1 MRTKQPESDTDSRVC
16 AAEGAAKTGAE
27 AGPEGRLLLGGDCV
41 LAGGWTRHSVALG
54 LTGYRWEMEKVKRW
68 SPFLIQYETGEYESE
83 EHRVTTPLP
92 SDPPLPST
100 RVADTWRPT
109 RHISSSPSVGLLQ
122 PPFWRLVKCQLHLGQ
137 DAQRETHTLLKFKS

>member
-16 AAEGAAKTGAE
+16 AAEGAAATGAE

-54 LTGYRWEMEKVKRW
+54 LTGYRWEMEKFKRW

-109 RHISSSPSVGLLQ
+109 RHISSSPSVRATTASLLEI
-122 PPFWRLVKCQLHLGQ
+122 VKMSIEIL
-137 DAQRETHTLLKFKS
+137 DRMPKEKHTPY